1 MAHKETITREEM
13 SVRLQKSNVRRI
25 EYSQKSAKYMNKQVR
40 NECIVNDFNALV
52 LVKRVFPNLM
62 DIYNLLGK
70 VYNLN
75 GVSIY
80 GIIKT
85 ETERARL
92 TSRARLAS
100 L

>member
-1 MAHKETITREEM
+1 MQDMTHKDTITREEM
-13 SVRLQKSNVRRI
+13 NVRLQKRKI
-25 EYSQKSAKYMNKQVR
+25 EYSQKSALYMSKQVR

-52 LVKRVFPNLM
+52 VVKRVFPNLT

-75 GVSIY
+75 GISIY
-80 GIIKT
+80 GIIKA